1 MMKKLGLSLT
11 WCLSKRRSK
20 RVRTAGKMV
29 QLIQGQVVREVDTLA
44 LTPAEIVGLMKK
56 LEASDLC
63 HMDCRCEEL
72 TNRISYSV
80 I

>member
-1 MMKKLGLSLT
+1 M
-11 WCLSKRRSK
+11 
-20 RVRTAGKMV
+20 RTAGKMV
-29 QLIQGQVVREVDTLA
+29 QLIQGQVVPEVDTLPS
-44 LTPAEIVGLMKK
+44 TPAEIVCLMRK

-72 TNRISYSV
+72 TNRILSSV